1 AYMAPEQVLAASSG
15 PRTDLYALG
24 CTLHEMLTGQKIFT
38 GATSYSVMNQQV
50 DQPAPSVCD
59 QRPDVPAGLDGVL
72 GSLLKKNPDDRP
84 EAARDAYE
92 ALLPFVTEVGPL
104 PGAVNPPGT
113 PNPSRMYADALSR
126 ALAAPSAEP
135 PDAVPVRQEQPAPA
149 PATQAQPE
157 PSRTVVRRDIDSA
170 RAQAADLVRDSRYK
184 EAADLLGNLVGDARQ
199 TFGST
204 DADVVNLRLE
214 WANAL
219 FEGGDY
225 RGAAPAYQE
234 LEADLAD
241 RDGPD
246 SELVLRCRM
255 QYASCHSELG
265 DTDIALPA
273 MRELLTDE
281 QRVYGPADPRTIE
294 LRRQIGVLELGSG

>member
-1 AYMAPEQVLAASSG
+1 
-15 PRTDLYALG
+15 
-24 CTLHEMLTGQKIFT
+24 
-38 GATSYSVMNQQV
+38 
-50 DQPAPSVCD
+50 
-59 QRPDVPAGLDGVL
+59 
-72 GSLLKKNPDDRP
+72 
-84 EAARDAYE
+84 
-92 ALLPFVTEVGPL
+92 VGPL

-135 PDAVPVRQEQPAPA
+135 PDAVPVRQEQPTPA

-214 WANAL
+214 WANVL

-225 RGAAPAYQE
+225 RGAAPAADVWTRRLDGSNVRFEGGDSRAAAPAYQD

-294 LRRQIGVLELGSG
+294 LRRQIGVLELGSGRRDAARNTLGSLLDDLQRKHGDSHPAVPKIQDLLAGIPPEQ